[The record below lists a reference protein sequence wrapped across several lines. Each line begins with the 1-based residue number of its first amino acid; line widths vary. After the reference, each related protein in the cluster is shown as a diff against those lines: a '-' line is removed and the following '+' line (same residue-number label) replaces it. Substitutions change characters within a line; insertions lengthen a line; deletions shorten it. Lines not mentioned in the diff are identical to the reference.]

1 MKQHRHFETELDRLK
16 ETLVQMAG
24 LAERQVGMAVT
35 SLLERDVEL
44 ASEVK
49 ASDVEIDQLEMAVD
63 NQAISL
69 LALQQPMARDL
80 RFITMAMKIGNDLE
94 RVGDHAVNIAEVV
107 EYIADG
113 PRLPHLPE
121 LEEMT
126 GLAMDMLNDALDA
139 FVRSD
144 AQLAREIGKRDDR
157 VDELHENVF
166 RILLTHMMEEPRKIG
181 TGIDLI
187 LVSRNLERIAD
198 LATNVAEDVVFM
210 VEGKTIKHS
219 FHRKRESD
227 DGESDGEDD
236 GEGSTD
242 D

>member
-16 ETLVQMAG
+16 ESLVQMAG
-24 LAERQVGMAVT
+24 LAERQVALAVQ

-44 ASEVK
+44 ARRVK

-94 RVGDHAVNIAEVV
+94 RVGDHAVNIAEVLEFIV
-107 EYIADG
+107 EA
-113 PRLPHLPE
+113 PRLPQLPE

-126 GLAMDMLNDALDA
+126 GLATNMLNDALDA

-144 AQLAREIGKRDDR
+144 AQLAREIGKRDDL

-181 TGIDLI
+181 AGIDLI

-210 VEGKTIKHS
+210 VEGKTIKHA
-219 FHRKRESD
+219 FHRKRA
-227 DGESDGEDD
+227 GED
-236 GEGSTD
+236 GEGD
-242 D
+242 ADG

>member
-1 MKQHRHFETELDRLK
+1 MKQHRHFEDELDKLK
-16 ETLVQMAG
+16 ECLVRMAG
-24 LAERQVGMAVT
+24 LAEEQVGMAVEA
-35 SLLERDVEL
+35 LLSKDPERAREVIDRDPDVDDLEL
-44 ASEVK
+44 S
-49 ASDVEIDQLEMAVD
+49 VD
-63 NQAISL
+63 NQAIQL

-94 RVGDHAVNIAEVV
+94 RVGDHAVNIAEVLEFLV
-107 EYIADG
+107 EA
-113 PRLPHLPE
+113 PRLPQLPE

-126 GLAMDMLNDALDA
+126 GIATDMLNDALDA

-181 TGIDLI
+181 AGIDLI

-210 VEGKTIKHS
+210 VEGKTIKHA
-219 FHRKRESD
+219 FHRKRP
-227 DGESDGEDD
+227 GEE
-236 GEGSTD
+236 GEGD
-242 D
+242 ADG